1 VNAETIAVGSE
12 MLTPY
17 RQDTN
22 SLYLTEK
29 LNELGVEM
37 RFKSVVGD
45 NSDDLTAA
53 AKLAMRRS
61 DIIILIGGL
70 GPTEDDLT
78 REAVAEALGLKLQR
92 DPEVLAKLEER
103 FAKRGYKMSANNA
116 KQADVLTGAI
126 VLLTQ
131 TGRPQDS
138 GSAESMTVRSA
149 S

>member
-1 VNAETIAVGSE
+1 

-17 RQDTN
+17 RKDTN
-22 SLYLTEK
+22 PLFLTEK

-45 NSDDLTAA
+45 NSEDLTAA

-92 DPEVLAKLEER
+92 DPELLSKLEGR
-103 FAKRGYKMSANNA
+103 FPNA
-116 KQADVLTGAI
+116 RK
-126 VLLTQ
+126 
-131 TGRPQDS
+131 S
-138 GSAESMTVRSA
+138 
-149 S
+149 

>member
-45 NSDDLTAA
+45 SSEDLTAA

-78 REAVAEALGLKLQR
+78 REAVAEALKPAGV
-92 DPEVLAKLEER
+92 VLIAVTVTGGAPGIWGSGAVKSPAGAL
-103 FAKRGYKMSANNA
+103 
-116 KQADVLTGAI
+116 ADQVTPVVGILFTRK
-126 VLLTQ
+126 VNCW
-131 TGRPQDS
+131 
-138 GSAESMTVRSA
+138 V
-149 S
+149 